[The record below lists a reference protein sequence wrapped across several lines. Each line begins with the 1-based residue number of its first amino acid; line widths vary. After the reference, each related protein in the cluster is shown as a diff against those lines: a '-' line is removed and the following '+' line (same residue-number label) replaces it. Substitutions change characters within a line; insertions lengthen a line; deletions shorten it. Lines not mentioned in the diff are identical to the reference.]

1 MDDLIN
7 KQTGESSTDSG
18 NKRTETPWDDFINK
32 RTGESSTD
40 SGNKSKPD
48 WDKVRDI
55 GFREN

>member
-48 WDKVRDI
+48 
-55 GFREN
+55 